1 MQKILIHHHY
11 HMTSSTQSSF
21 KFLGILISFHLSFR
35 LLGYILDPYIQ
46 GTCIMDSKSTIEVQ
60 M

>member
-1 MQKILIHHHY
+1 MQKILIHYHY

-21 KFLGILISFHLSFR
+21 EFLGILIGFHVSFR
-35 LLGYILDPYIQ
+35 FLGYIL
-46 GTCIMDSKSTIEVQ
+46 GTYVMDSGRRVTQVQ